1 MKGQSAIE
9 YLMTYGWA
17 ILIILIVA
25 GVLAWYGFF
34 NPAASLPA
42 TKQGFSEVDVVSPWD
57 LNSTDYLRM
66 AVENRVG
73 QPINITSVSVNEGNS
88 VPSSPSACTGL
99 GLTEV
104 PAGSRSSAL
113 TLYCADANTGSLGD
127 NYNVYVIIT
136 YDVVGGLTDLKST
149 GTLSGSVS

>member
-1 MKGQSAIE
+1 MKMRGQSAIE

-42 TKQGFSEVDVVSPWD
+42 TKTGFSQLDVVSPWD
-57 LNSTDYLRM
+57 LSSANLLRFEL
-66 AVENRVG
+66 ENRVG
-73 QPINITSVSVNEGNS
+73 QTINVTDISVDEGTTLPATPTSC
-88 VPSSPSACTGL
+88 SPAPFTIAAGGRSGLLSLTCTGAN
-99 GLTEV
+99 
-104 PAGSRSSAL
+104 AGS
-113 TLYCADANTGSLGD
+113 TGD

-136 YDVVGGLTDLKST
+136 YTAGSLTGLKST
-149 GTLSGSVS
+149 GTLNGAVS

>member
-42 TKQGFSEVDVVSPWD
+42 TKTGFSQVDVVSPWD
-57 LNSTDYLRM
+57 MSSSDVLRFEL
-66 AVENRVG
+66 ENRVG
-73 QPINITSVSVNEGNS
+73 QAITVTGITVDEGNTL
-88 VPSSPSACTGL
+88 PASPTNCTGWAGTADIAAGGRS
-99 GLTEV
+99 GL
-104 PAGSRSSAL
+104 L
-113 TLYCADANTGSLGD
+113 TMTCGGANTGSTGD
-127 NYNVYVIIT
+127 NYNVYVIVT
-136 YDVVGGLTDLKST
+136 YTAGSLTGLKST
-149 GTLSGSVS
+149 GTLSGSLS

>member
-42 TKQGFSEVDVVSPWD
+42 TKTGFSELDVVSPWD
-57 LNSTDYLRM
+57 MSSADVLRIEL
-66 AVENRVG
+66 ENRVG
-73 QPINITSVSVNEGNS
+73 QTINITSITVDEGTTL
-88 VPSSPSACTGL
+88 PTSPTSCTGF
-99 GLTEV
+99 T
-104 PAGSRSSAL
+104 PFTIAAGGRSAL
-113 TLYCADANTGSLGD
+113 QTLNCSGASTGSTGD
-127 NYNVYVIIT
+127 NYNVYVIVT
-136 YDVVGGLTDLKST
+136 YTAGSLTGLKST
-149 GTLSGSVS
+149 GTLSGSLS